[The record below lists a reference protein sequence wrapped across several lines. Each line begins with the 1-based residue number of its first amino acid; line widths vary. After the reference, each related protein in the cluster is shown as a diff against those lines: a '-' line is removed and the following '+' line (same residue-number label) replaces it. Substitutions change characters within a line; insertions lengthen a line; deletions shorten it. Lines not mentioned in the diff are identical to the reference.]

1 MLCSAWPMALAPNWT
16 IKSNSSKRNKATVVR
31 ADGQEKVSV
40 DGELLLVFAPH
51 PDHNMNSFRAF
62 SQCDGVVFVERYGVT
77 RHKDVDK
84 ITEFLRNQNI
94 NLLGV
99 IGLND

>member
-31 ADGQEKVSV
+31 ADGQEKASV

-51 PDHNMNSFRAF
+51 PDRNMNSFRAC

-77 RHKDVDK
+77 RHKDVDE
-84 ITEFLRNQNI
+84 IIEFLRNQNI